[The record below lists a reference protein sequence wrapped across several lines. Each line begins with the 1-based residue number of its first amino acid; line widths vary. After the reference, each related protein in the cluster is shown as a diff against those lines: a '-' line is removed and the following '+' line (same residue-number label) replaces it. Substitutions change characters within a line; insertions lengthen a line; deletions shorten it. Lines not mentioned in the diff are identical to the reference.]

1 MINGQSMQ
9 VRGRVKIVKI
19 YFPLASLSLIP
30 KVLST
35 ILIFGL
41 STSSSVRCWIGI
53 VDQINPPWLVIS
65 KESNEQIE
73 IPLAEGE
80 TLIKEGDWVIYWT
93 QQKRLE
99 RLDSPGSRMESKHHQ
114 HLIDLLIQHD

>member
-1 MINGQSMQ
+1 MMKMHFLLI
-9 VRGRVKIVKI
+9 
-19 YFPLASLSLIP
+19 SLSLIP
-30 KVLST
+30 QVLST
-35 ILIFGL
+35 LLIFGL

-53 VDQINPPWLVIS
+53 VDQINPPWLIIS

-73 IPLAEGE
+73 IPLAESE
-80 TLIKEGDWVIYWT
+80 APIKEGDWVIYWT

-114 HLIDLLIQHD
+114 HLIDLIIQLDSAVTCQIKDTQNH